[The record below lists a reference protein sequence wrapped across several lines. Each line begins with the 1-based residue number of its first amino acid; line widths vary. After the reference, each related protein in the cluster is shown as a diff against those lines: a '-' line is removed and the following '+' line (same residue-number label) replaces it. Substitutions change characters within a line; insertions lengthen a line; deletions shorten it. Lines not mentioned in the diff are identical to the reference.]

1 MIPTTRPVKGA
12 FGMKKQ
18 LEKFGW
24 GFGLYAD
31 RDGNLHD
38 TFPRVMSEEKEKKP
52 HGKWRVKTAK
62 KRAVLVP

>member
-1 MIPTTRPVKGA
+1 
-12 FGMKKQ
+12 MKKQ